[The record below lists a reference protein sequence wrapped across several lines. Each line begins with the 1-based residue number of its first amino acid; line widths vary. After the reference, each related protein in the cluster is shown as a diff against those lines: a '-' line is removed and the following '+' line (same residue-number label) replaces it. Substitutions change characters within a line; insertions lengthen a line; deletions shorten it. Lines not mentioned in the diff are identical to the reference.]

1 MVAVCRPLHCHATRL
16 VLLLMLMVAPHAMF
30 AYERKFTEL
39 KPGLFGFFFDFEFLL
54 LRTI

>member
-1 MVAVCRPLHCHATRL
+1 MVAVCRPLHYHATRL

-39 KPGLFGFFFDFEFLL
+39 KPGLFGFFDFEFLL
-54 LRTI
+54 LCTI